1 MKTMIKTRQQLPQR
15 AERSQETRRR
25 IFEAAMRLFAQHG
38 FDRTSTATIAKEA
51 GVSQGIIFHYF
62 ETKRKLFWTVVF
74 EGVAEAK
81 SQAKILD
88 EFAKHANPL
97 DKLRLFGRYMTQRAE
112 DNPELNEIL
121 TRHVPA
127 MTIDSEVEA
136 QWLSEK
142 PIFLEDLF
150 EEGKAQKA
158 FREDL
163 DTQIAAVSFIG
174 IFNVNYLKWKML
186 GSKGSLQETVQRA
199 FEMFFTGIV
208 AEKKVTER

>member
-1 MKTMIKTRQQLPQR
+1 METMIKTRQQLPQR
-15 AERSQETRRR
+15 GERSQETRRR
-25 IFEAAMRLFAQHG
+25 IVEAAMRLFAQHG
-38 FDRTSTATIAKEA
+38 FDRTNTATIAKEA

-62 ETKRKLFWTVVF
+62 ETKKKLFWAVVF

-81 SQAKILD
+81 SQAKVLEKI
-88 EFAKHANPL
+88 AKQANPL
-97 DKLRLFGRYMTQRAE
+97 DKLRLFGRYMAKRAV

-121 TRHVPA
+121 TRHIPA
-127 MTIDSEVEA
+127 MNIDSEVEA

-142 PIFLEDLF
+142 PIFLEGLF

-174 IFNVNYLKWKML
+174 IFNANYLKWKML
-186 GSKGSLQETVQRA
+186 GSKGSLQETVERA
-199 FEMFFTGIV
+199 FEMFFMGIV
-208 AEKKVTER
+208 AEKKVT